1 MSVGTRDVSRRDP
14 RPERA
19 RFRFLGW
26 DGPCDASAEAPRCNG
41 GDLPVPIGS
50 HAVSP
55 SPIRRLVF
63 LGTWHIRTVV
73 SCHGASRG
81 GFSTFQGPL
90 ALSVS
95 KGGVVVVVTCC
106 PARVSGGET
115 RLGDDCRVPP
125 CKSARQ
131 ANIAYHDSLQ
141 PICDA
146 DASKRPHSLGLG
158 PRKPMC
164 PL

>member
-1 MSVGTRDVSRRDP
+1 MGPCQSAHGMSVGETHDRKGQGFVSWVGMVRVTH
-14 RPERA
+14 RPK
-19 RFRFLGW
+19 
-26 DGPCDASAEAPRCNG
+26 APRCNG

-50 HAVSP
+50 YAYP
-55 SPIRRLVF
+55 LRRSDAWF
-63 LGTWHIRTVV
+63 SWELGTFAP
-73 SCHGASRG
+73 SYPAMG

-90 ALSVS
+90 VQFFFLRE
-95 KGGVVVVVTCC
+95 GGGGGTCC